1 MSPSCLAHLEAHL
14 TTITGEK
21 GSIGDGMVSYG
32 LTDPEDISLSSCMPP
47 SDVLL
52 STLSDLFVGASGNG
66 TIIGPPETAFADRIL
81 SLNIYCGQV
90 LCFTFRRLLSALKSI
105 PSAPCRTIPASP
117 RCSAL

>member
-1 MSPSCLAHLEAHL
+1 
-14 TTITGEK
+14 
-21 GSIGDGMVSYG
+21 MVSYG

-90 LCFTFRRLLSALKSI
+90 LRFTFCRLLSALKSI